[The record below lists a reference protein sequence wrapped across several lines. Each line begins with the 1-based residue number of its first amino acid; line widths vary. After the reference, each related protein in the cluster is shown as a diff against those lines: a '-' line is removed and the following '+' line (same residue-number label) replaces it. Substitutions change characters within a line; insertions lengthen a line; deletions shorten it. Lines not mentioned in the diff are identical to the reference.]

1 MLQGLEGSSDND
13 QIEGEFIT
21 GSEMFNGMRGCK
33 LKNLRTPKHSVV
45 KIRQPITI
53 FTDGHTI
60 EAESRSLIDTGVFI
74 HCNEKLQ
81 KDKTYRM
88 LIKLPQEKSVEV
100 KGKLMWSN
108 TDGVHSQRS
117 FSDSG
122 TSFVEI
128 ANQDRQ
134 FLNEAVSYFILSTII
149 TT

>member
-1 MLQGLEGSSDND
+1 M
-13 QIEGEFIT
+13 
-21 GSEMFNGMRGCK
+21 
-33 LKNLRTPKHSVV
+33 KNLRTPKHSVV